1 MPPKRYFEHA
11 EAEANDAAASA
22 STSSTPIAAA
32 PADIRNATLFVS
44 RLPYTA
50 TSTDLQ
56 TLFSDIGPLKRAFV
70 VTDPATK
77 TSKGVGYVTFA
88 MAEDAKTA
96 LQQLQGKSLDGKRKM
111 QITFADEKAPMKD
124 RKAARKAREEGED
137 PAADAASAAKKP
149 RYDGA
154 AAQSSSQ
161 ARPRVEVEKDADAVR
176 TVVLSGLASCTA
188 KADSKQ
194 IYKRARKIG
203 DVESVI
209 YPHPGSP
216 RPDDVAHVIFRT
228 PNHAMTA
235 VEKLHAHTFKG
246 VQISAVLKKRADNA
260 TKLAAHMRPE
270 TLAKREKMRQ
280 EIEKMSGKGS
290 MPVLPSELDKSSRLI
305 VRNLPFDVTEADLRA
320 IFLPHGPIYQIQ
332 IPKALPKNKKAKK
345 EEDEESGTQ
354 EGEAKEKSDDASSEV
369 SEEGADEASD
379 ADDQDSED
387 EFSEDDDEEEK
398 AKEEEEADGDEAEG
412 KDEEMKD
419 AEEDKEAAQTATA
432 AAPAAKGECGRG
444 FAFVWLVSR
453 NDAAKAINAVNGKA
467 IRHGAAEHAAY
478 KAAKGKKGRDAAKKL
493 LDAVRAHAQPERIV
507 AVDWAL
513 SKKDWE
519 AKAEQ
524 SDVETDAE
532 DEENDDGDDE
542 DEEEDDSDAEIKP
555 TLPQP
560 EEGTTLFVR
569 NLPFQAT
576 EEELKSV
583 FRHFG
588 PLRYAKITMDKAT
601 NRSKGTGFVCFW
613 QASSAEAAL
622 AQARIIEKEA
632 GTSGTTSS
640 AASAGKNPFAL
651 PSVLTADP
659 SAPLTASLNL
669 HGRVLNVIPAVA
681 RTEASKL
688 ETSGRKQREKE
699 DKRNTWLLR
708 EGVPF
713 PESQIARHLS
723 AAECDK
729 RLQSFTV
736 RRSQLGSNPALFISK
751 TRLAVRQ
758 LPLFVSDKM
767 LKKLALHALRS
778 FKDEVKRGEREDL
791 DEYEKADRTISTTLA
806 EDSGY
811 ASKKKGERPTAV
823 LQAKVVRQMDR
834 IDALTGQARSRG
846 YGFLEMRSFQEA
858 LKVVRWANGNKAV
871 ASLFVDWWQQDL
883 EQRMDQIRG
892 QIKKKGG
899 NDEDKE
905 EVEEMEARIKRIQKK
920 VEELKAGQKPDK
932 SERGGLLVL
941 EFSIENAT
949 VTRKRKEMMQKSRE
963 AGRKKKTDGTA
974 YFSFSAFPLSLMPYH
989 RPTFTNRNKTPPPR
1003 REAAVLAMANR
1014 LDAAIATTPTPSRMR
1029 RRPSRPRGPSK
1040 RPQPRSTLRRR
1051 TSSLALSTA
1060 LRSVGNVG
1068 LRSWQKSSSLPSP
1081 FTRPNLDYVLG
1092 WIFLVSRSAINTF
1105 SLYRVV
1111 SALSKLLYSA
1121 RVEAALGSGLV

>member
-1 MPPKRYFEHA
+1 MPPKRYFEQA
-11 EAEANDAAASA
+11 EAEAAGAAAANDAAPTAAAAGAASS
-22 STSSTPIAAA
+22 STSDS
-32 PADIRNATLFVS
+32 RNATLFVS

-50 TSTDLQ
+50 TSTDLE

-70 VTDPATK
+70 VTDPTTK
-77 TSKGVGYVTFA
+77 SSKGVGYVTFA

-111 QITFADEKAPMKD
+111 QISIADEKAPMKE
-124 RKAARKAREEGED
+124 RKAARALLAAQATQGGD
-137 PAADAASAAKKP
+137 AAADTASAAKKP
-149 RYDGA
+149 RYDKPAGQ
-154 AAQSSSQ
+154 QSA
-161 ARPRVEVEKDADAVR
+161 ARPRPTFEKDADAVR
-176 TVVLSGLASCTA
+176 TVILSGLAACTA

-203 DVESVI
+203 DVENVV
-209 YPHPGSP
+209 YPHPGSS

-246 VQISAVLKKRADNA
+246 VQISAILKKRADGA

-280 EIEKMSGKGS
+280 DIEKFSGKGS
-290 MPVLPSELDKSSRLI
+290 MPVITSEVDKSSRLI
-305 VRNLPFDVTEADLRA
+305 IRNLPFDVTEADLRA
-320 IFLPHGPIYQIQ
+320 VFLPHGPIFQIQ
-332 IPKALPKNKKAKK
+332 IPKALPKN
-345 EEDEESGTQ
+345 
-354 EGEAKEKSDDASSEV
+354 SSN
-369 SEEGADEASD
+369 S
-379 ADDQDSED
+379 
-387 EFSEDDDEEEK
+387 
-398 AKEEEEADGDEAEG
+398 AKEEEGDAEEQDDEAGQDKSSSDDNESDSDSDKGSGVTSGSDDDEDGTDSDEADNDED
-412 KDEEMKD
+412 K
-419 AEEDKEAAQTATA
+419 AEEDKEEDEDAELNEVEQSSSA
-432 AAPAAKGECGRG
+432 AAKGERGRG
-444 FAFVWLVSR
+444 FAFVWHVSR
-453 NDAAKAINAVNGKA
+453 NDAAKALKAVNGKP

-478 KAAKGKKGRDAAKKL
+478 KAAKGKKGRDAAKKV
-493 LDAVRAHAQPERIV
+493 LDAVRAAAQPERVV

-524 SDVETDAE
+524 SDAE
-532 DEENDDGDDE
+532 EAESEDDEDDDE
-542 DEEEDDSDAEIKP
+542 DEGEDDDEEGDDDDDENAEVSSDEEAKP
-555 TLPQP
+555 ALPQP

-613 QASSAEAAL
+613 QASSADAAL

-632 GTSGTTSS
+632 GTSGSAST

-713 PESQIARHLS
+713 PESAIARTLS
-723 AAECDK
+723 AGECEK
-729 RLQSFTV
+729 RLQSFTI

-778 FKDEVKRGEREDL
+778 FKDEVKAEERVDL
-791 DEYEKADRTISTTLA
+791 DEYERADRTISATLA
-806 EDSGY
+806 EDGGF
-811 ASKKKGERPTAV
+811 AAKKKGERPTAV
-823 LQAKVVRQMDR
+823 LQAKVVRQADR
-834 IDALTGQARSRG
+834 IDPLTGQGRSRG
-846 YGFLEMRSFQEA
+846 YGFLEMRTFQEA
-858 LKVVRWANGNKAV
+858 LKVVRWANGNPAV
-871 ASLFVDWWQQDL
+871 STLFTEWWQHDI
-883 EQRMDQIRG
+883 ETRIETFRR
-892 QIKKKGG
+892 QIKAKSSAGG
-899 NDEDKE
+899 GGGGTLSSEVKE
-905 EVEEMEARIKRIQKK
+905 EIDEMEARIKRMQRK
-920 VEELKAGQKPDK
+920 VDELKAGQKPDK

-949 VTRKRKEMMQKSRE
+949 VTRKRKEMTDKVREGNKRKAASSSDPDRAQPNTSANNVAAADKS
-963 AGRKKKTDGTA
+963 
-974 YFSFSAFPLSLMPYH
+974 SS
-989 RPTFTNRNKTPPPR
+989 
-1003 REAAVLAMANR
+1003 
-1014 LDAAIATTPTPSRMR
+1014 SR
-1029 RRPSRPRGPSK
+1029 SGG
-1040 RPQPRSTLRRR
+1040 R
-1051 TSSLALSTA
+1051 TSS
-1060 LRSVGNVG
+1060 RP
-1068 LRSWQKSSSLPSP
+1068 SSSASSS
-1081 FTRPNLDYVLG
+1081 FDNKKG
-1092 WIFLVSRSAINTF
+1092 RSDKRGDKTASTSERRAQHKASQKIDRHKESAAGADGSKKF
-1105 SLYRVV
+1105 GSLY
-1111 SALSKLLYSA
+1111 
-1121 RVEAALGSGLV
+1121 GSSIGRKRRAKKMGKK